1 MVISMKMRTTQPKNN
16 KYYIRKANG
25 GYNGAVKG
33 SPTIKGADVLCNCV
47 GYANGRFGEI
57 QDLGYIK
64 YQLVCNAENFIEK
77 AKSYGLKIS
86 PVPVLGG
93 IMVWQKGKSLSGNDG
108 AGHVAVVEKVISA
121 NQIITSESGW
131 ASWAFK
137 TVNRNNSNG
146 RWGQSSAY
154 KFRGCI
160 VNPAIGAKGAEE
172 IKSVTVDGEW
182 GVMTTLL
189 SQKFMKTTQ
198 DGMVSGQRTSCKKY
212 LPNAS
217 TSSWEFS
224 RTGKGSALIKAIQK
238 LVGASVD
245 GIAGQGTVK
254 AMQKY
259 LKTQGLYTGTIDGVM
274 GAGTV
279 KAWQKYL
286 NKRVKES
293 ETPKD
298 DAEPEPKGYSG
309 EFPNLPVK
317 VTETVD
323 RGKDIVAKAKEYA
336 YPAGT
341 PSSKY
346 DYSKGSA
353 KSAYKTALKKFMNK
367 TAKISLTDCGYFVST
382 CVRASGLGNFLAL
395 PATYKDAYPSLPNT
409 MQIVHK
415 GKITDGVLKAGD
427 VIRYRKTSGQHTLI
441 YIGNGQIAHASRK
454 HAFPRISSAKPYN
467 NSNVKTNTI
476 QVIRAKST
484 TKQVTRSYL
493 QKGDTGAEVKKLQQ
507 FLTWYGIKLTAD
519 GIFGDDTEK
528 AVKQFQSANGLTPDG
543 LVGSGT
549 LAKMKAVKR

>member
-1 MVISMKMRTTQPKNN
+1 MNMRTTQPKNN
-16 KYYIRKANG
+16 KYYIRKASG

-57 QDLGYIK
+57 QNLGYIK

-77 AKSYGLKIS
+77 AKSYGLTIS

-93 IMVWQKGKSLSGNDG
+93 IMVWQKGKTLSGNDG

-121 NQIITSESGW
+121 NEIITSESGW
-131 ASWAFK
+131 ASFAFRTITRK
-137 TVNRNNSNG
+137 NDNG
-146 RWGQSSAY
+146 RWGIGSAY

-160 VNPAIGAKGAEE
+160 VNPAIGKKGAEE

-182 GVMTTLL
+182 GMNTTLL
-189 SQKFMKTTQ
+189 SQKVMKTTQ
-198 DGMVSGQRTSCKKY
+198 DGHVSGQRTSCKKY
-212 LPNAS
+212 LPNAD

-224 RTGKGSALIKAIQK
+224 INGKGSPLIKAIQK
-238 LVGASVD
+238 LVGASAD

-254 AMQKY
+254 AMQKF
-259 LKTQGLYTGTIDGVM
+259 LKAQGLYTGSLDGVM

-286 NKRVKES
+286 NKHGKES
-293 ETPKD
+293 ETPKE
-298 DAEPEPKGYSG
+298 DAKPEPKGYSG
-309 EFPNLPVK
+309 EFPNVTVK

-336 YPAGT
+336 WAYGT
-341 PSSKY
+341 ASSKY
-346 DYSKGSA
+346 SYKNGSP

-367 TAKISLTDCGYFVST
+367 TAKVSLSDCGYFVST
-382 CVRASGLGNFLAL
+382 CVRASGVSSDFLAL
-395 PATYKDAYPSLPNT
+395 KGTKESFPSVPST

-415 GKITDGVLKAGD
+415 GKKIPDGFLKAGD
-427 VIRYRKTSGQHTLI
+427 IIRYKKSSGQHTLMFYATGKI
-441 YIGNGQIAHASRK
+441 AEAGREHQFPAIEKDTKKYNG
-454 HAFPRISSAKPYN
+454 
-467 NSNVKTNTI
+467 SNVKISTL
-476 QVIRAKST
+476 QVLRAKPT

-528 AVKQFQSANGLTPDG
+528 AVKQFQTANGLTADG
-543 LVGSGT
+543 KVGSAT
-549 LAKMKAVKR
+549 LAKMKAVKK